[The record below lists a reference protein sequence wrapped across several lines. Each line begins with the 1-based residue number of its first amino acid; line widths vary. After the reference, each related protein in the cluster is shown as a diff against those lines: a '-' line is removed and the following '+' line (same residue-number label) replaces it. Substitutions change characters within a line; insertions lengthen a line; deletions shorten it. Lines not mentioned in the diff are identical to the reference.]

1 MSRLAD
7 ILQQEYKSKGVFSGA
22 ASSLG
27 KKTLEKLD
35 IRNALFSGGG
45 LGSVIGTK
53 IFGKGYSATRGSGPG
68 KTTSPNALM
77 SDSSSLLQDINTNSK
92 ITAKNSMAL
101 PAMAKQM
108 NIMQKNIAKLVT
120 TFGEKPST
128 KADSFF
134 SSAKFRENQY
144 ESQFSSNKK
153 PTRVEASK
161 EKSGGGGGIL
171 GILGSV
177 VGGISTV
184 ISSAISGIAT
194 VITSAI
200 TTLGS
205 TITSA
210 VTALGTILA
219 SALLGKALKSLI
231 PSTLPG
237 TKPGGPGGTTPP
249 AKKSGTP
256 GTTQPTKKPG
266 FSMSAEE
273 KIAENK
279 AKQMAAEKGAARA
292 SATKMTA
299 RSFGRAALG
308 AVTGPIGGA
317 FLTAMVLYDIANLLS
332 PSELDAVETHTQ
344 TLESIQEDVDELIK
358 NYNEGNITEDGYN
371 RALQG
376 LAKKAE
382 TVKQKLDA
390 LKKQILKRLQ
400 EEGQDTSSVKE
411 AFSKSEKRIGSLEQE
426 RLQALQSA
434 PGSGSLISPTSP
446 SRDTRPISDEQK
458 RLGMM
463 HKAAKASGSA
473 ASSSTTPSRTN
484 GQSEGL
490 AMLNEVMDNEGITDP
505 AIRDRIVKLAQI
517 ESSMNPNAKGPVLQS
532 GMHKG
537 DQARGLLQIMPKT
550 APEVGFSAEDIEDPT
565 KAATAGVRYF
575 MKNMKLFDNNMDAA
589 TIAHHAGPGG
599 AKRYLATGS
608 AGTVDVATGLS
619 TNDYLNKVRASS
631 GTASALAS
639 RPSISGETLASASQ
653 TSFEGSKN
661 MFTPEDLASLA
672 SIMGSQTMV
681 GGGGRLGEVS
691 MASKAT
697 PYPKEFYNGLI
708 TANALG

>member
-27 KKTLEKLD
+27 KKTLEKID

-177 VGGISTV
+177 VGGISSV

-210 VTALGTILA
+210 ITALGTILA
-219 SALLGKALKSLI
+219 SALLGKSLKNSI
-231 PSTLPG
+231 PPILPD
-237 TKPGGPGGTTPP
+237 
-249 AKKSGTP
+249 TP
-256 GTTQPTKKPG
+256 GSDRNKKG
-266 FSMSAEE
+266 E
-273 KIAENK
+273 KTDKKERRIPQRDPKTGRFMK
-279 AKQMAAEKGAARA
+279 AAPPSSSKFG
-292 SATKMTA
+292 
-299 RSFGRAALG
+299 GRAAGVLGGLMIFDAATGGTLSSVIDYDDDRVWAISSDFEKTPYFDNITDDEMGQFLEFLEKKKYDEAKGYYKSLG
-308 AVTGPIGGA
+308 AKYGYTLKSKGGVSG
-317 FLTAMVLYDIANLLS
+317 FLGAEEWMKSPTPLAVSS
-332 PSELDAVETHTQ
+332 PSVGP
-344 TLESIQEDVDELIK
+344 
-358 NYNEGNITEDGYN
+358 N
-371 RALQG
+371 
-376 LAKKAE
+376 
-382 TVKQKLDA
+382 
-390 LKKQILKRLQ
+390 
-400 EEGQDTSSVKE
+400 
-411 AFSKSEKRIGSLEQE
+411 
-426 RLQALQSA
+426 
-434 PGSGSLISPTSP
+434 PTKP
-446 SRDTRPISDEQK
+446 VNDEQK

-484 GQSEGL
+484 GQSDGL

-672 SIMGSQTMV
+672 SIMGSQTM